1 MQYATRAISTRD
13 QAFVAKLRQSKDQ
26 RHLRLAERLDPH
38 VTKPKG
44 TTKAHADPEPP
55 EPKPAQQPHGQPPQQ
70 QPGQQPGQ
78 QPHEQPPQQQPQE
91 QEGGDHK
98 VGGMG
103 TQDFKSEPAAAPK
116 KPTPTKGR

>member
-1 MQYATRAISTRD
+1 MPQYATRAISTRD
-13 QAFVAKLRQSKDQ
+13 QALVAKLRQSKDP
-26 RHLRLAERLDPH
+26 RHLRLAERLEPN
-38 VTKPKG
+38 VVSRPKPA
-44 TTKAHADPEPP
+44 TKAHADPP
-55 EPKPAQQPHGQPPQQ
+55 EPKPAQQPHEQPSQ